1 MNNKIKEADS
11 KESKKFVFITGF
23 GVVKMLTL
31 LLFTF
36 CFFHSE
42 SQSDSTYSFLVA
54 GHAYGAHAGTNIG
67 LHPPFL
73 NKLTENA
80 DSSIIAIF
88 LTGDIVNQS
97 TSASW
102 NQVELEL
109 SKLGLK
115 SYYVMGNHDN
125 NTLGHAVFKKKHSG
139 DYYSFVYKNELFI
152 ILNSTE
158 SDRSIS
164 KTQLQFLDNLFSNT
178 DAHWERAFIFFH
190 EIIWNSNIKYK
201 LVKSNSRSRYDQLV
215 NISNFW
221 NEVYPRLTSQPEK
234 KFYLFAGDV
243 GGNTDAIAASYDHW
257 ENVTLLSSGM
267 GEVKDENFLKVNV
280 LPDTVTFQLIPLNNG
295 IEMKPVTWYN
305 IPEKPDS
312 IFGPVTVFPTQS
324 EVGYQVS
331 PVFNATGYKW
341 NLSSGIYGSSD
352 SSQIILQF
360 GAQFESGKISVAAV
374 NNGFG
379 ESEPAELE
387 IRSEN
392 NTFAELKPV
401 KTEIEIFQVQNSLFL
416 NFNSVQSRKVTLMIY
431 DQLGRAVFNEV
442 FMLNSGFSSKSIQNN
457 VLGKGLLIIS
467 IQTENKLIT
476 SKIILY

>member
-1 MNNKIKEADS
+1 M
-11 KESKKFVFITGF
+11 
-23 GVVKMLTL
+23 
-31 LLFTF
+31 
-36 CFFHSE
+36 
-42 SQSDSTYSFLVA
+42 
-54 GHAYGAHAGTNIG
+54 G
-67 LHPPFL
+67 L
-73 NKLTENA
+73 
-80 DSSIIAIF
+80 F

-125 NTLGHAVFKKKHSG
+125 NTLGHSVFKNKHG
-139 DYYSFVYKNELFI
+139 RAYYSFVYKNELFI

-164 KTQLQFLDNLFSNT
+164 PTQLKFLDDLFSNT

-190 EIIWNSNIKYK
+190 EVIWNGNNKYK

-221 NEVYPRLTSQPEK
+221 DEVYPKLNAQIDKE
-234 KFYLFAGDV
+234 FYLFAGDV
-243 GGNTDAIAASYDHW
+243 GGNTDAIAASYDRW

-267 GEVKDENFLKVNV
+267 GEVKDENYLKVTIF
-280 LPDTVTFQLIPLNNG
+280 PDTVTFQLVPLNDG

-305 IPEKPDS
+305 IPVKPDS
-312 IFGPVTVFPTQS
+312 IIGPTTVFPLQS
-324 EVGYQVS
+324 EVGYHVS
-331 PVFNATGYKW
+331 PIFNATGYRW
-341 NLSSGIYGSSD
+341 NLSSRTYGSSD

-360 GAQFESGKISVAAV
+360 GDQFESGKISVAAI

-387 IRSEN
+387 IRTED
-392 NTFAELKPV
+392 NTSVELNRVETK
-401 KTEIEIFQVQNSLFL
+401 IEIYQEQNLILLNFYSVQSQKITVMFYDQQGRVVYNDLLFL
-416 NFNSVQSRKVTLMIY
+416 N
-431 DQLGRAVFNEV
+431 
-442 FMLNSGFSSKSIQNN
+442 SGYSSKSIQKNIFRN
-457 VLGKGLLIIS
+457 GLFIIA
-467 IQTENKLIT
+467 IKTENEMITKKL
-476 SKIILY
+476 LVF